1 MMNGEGKMEFP
12 AVNYLAV
19 LAAAASA
26 FVLGGL
32 WYSPILFAKK
42 WMAYTGNE
50 CAEGEQPKGNMGV
63 IFGGAFLLSVIAAY
77 VFALVIPA
85 SDLGLKYGAIAGA
98 MTGFAFAATSFGIS
112 YLFEQRPFGLWLIN
126 GGYHTLQFTLYGLVL
141 GLMGPVGEAA
151 AVY

>member
-1 MMNGEGKMEFP
+1 MELP

-42 WMAYTGNE
+42 WMAYTGHAD
-50 CAEGEQPKGNMGV
+50 CDGEQANKGNMGL
-63 IFGGAFLLSVIAAY
+63 IFGGAFLLSVVAAY
-77 VFALVIPA
+77 LFALIVQFDPDWR
-85 SDLGLKYGAIAGA
+85 SGAIAGVL
-98 MTGFAFAATSFGIS
+98 TGFGFAATSFGIS

-126 GGYHTLQFTLYGLVL
+126 GGYHVLQFTLYGIVF
-141 GLMGPVGEAA
+141 GLMGA
-151 AVY
+151 YSI

>member
-1 MMNGEGKMEFP
+1 MELP

-19 LAAAASA
+19 LAAAVSA

-32 WYSPILFAKK
+32 WYSPVLFAKK

-50 CAEGEQPKGNMGV
+50 CAEGEKPKGNMGV

-77 VFALVIPA
+77 LFAVIVQFDPDWQ
-85 SDLGLKYGAIAGA
+85 SGAIAGA
-98 MTGFAFAATSFGIS
+98 VTGFGFAATSFGIS

-126 GGYHTLQFTLYGLVL
+126 GGYHVLQFTLYGLVL
-141 GLMGPVGEAA
+141 GLMGVSS
-151 AVY
+151 V